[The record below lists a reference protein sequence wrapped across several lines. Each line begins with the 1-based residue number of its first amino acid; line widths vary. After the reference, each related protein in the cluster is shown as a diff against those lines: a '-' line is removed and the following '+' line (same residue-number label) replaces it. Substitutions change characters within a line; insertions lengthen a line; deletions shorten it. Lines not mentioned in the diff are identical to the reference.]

1 MEKARETLAAAGGC
15 ERELTAA
22 GDGEVTGGGGE
33 GAVAMEAST
42 SSEANFQIP
51 AISHI
56 PLSVPSG
63 YEVDL
68 AISGFTSFLQSDAGS
83 KVGSLPL
90 ISSLDGLGKLQ
101 SVEGMTIQK
110 AFELMNRVKPIQD
123 LVKRIVTKA
132 EMWNVFINSN
142 EVKEFERQLQT
153 VGSLPLISSLDGLGK
168 LQSVEGMTIQKA
180 FALMN
185 RVKPIQ
191 DLVKRIVTKAEMWNV
206 FINSNEVKEFERQLQ
221 TGANGPEAI
230 TSSNP
235 QTQGISYSQHQSSDY
250 KMIINNLGTMINK
263 LPQAFQGYKPV
274 GSNIEPRII
283 LGVAIRAF
291 SLRRSD

>member
-1 MEKARETLAAAGGC
+1 
-15 ERELTAA
+15 
-22 GDGEVTGGGGE
+22 
-33 GAVAMEAST
+33 MEAST
-42 SSEANFQIP
+42 SSGANFQIP
-51 AISHI
+51 AISRI

-68 AISGFTSFLQSDAGS
+68 AISGFTSFLQSDTGS

-110 AFELMNRVKPIQD
+110 AFELMNK
-123 LVKRIVTKA
+123 
-132 EMWNVFINSN
+132 
-142 EVKEFERQLQT
+142 
-153 VGSLPLISSLDGLGK
+153 
-168 LQSVEGMTIQKA
+168 
-180 FALMN
+180 
-185 RVKPIQ
+185 VKPIQ

-235 QTQGISYSQHQSSDY
+235 QTQGISYSQHQSSGAN
-250 KMIINNLGTMINK
+250 IVVTSLSTNQQTHNNLSSQLRSSGANNVVRNPSIS
-263 LPQAFQGYKPV
+263 PQMYNTFYNQQQSSAQQESFEPGAWEKILLEFFRIGQTIFMAFKSLFQKDGGGGGGGGGCGCGHGGGGCEQPIDEYLEV
-274 GSNIEPRII
+274 AFLLSIVLMLGIRLIRFWVMGS
-283 LGVAIRAF
+283 
-291 SLRRSD
+291 

>member
-1 MEKARETLAAAGGC
+1 
-15 ERELTAA
+15 
-22 GDGEVTGGGGE
+22 
-33 GAVAMEAST
+33 MEAST
-42 SSEANFQIP
+42 SSGANFQIP
-51 AISHI
+51 AISRI

-68 AISGFTSFLQSDAGS
+68 AISGFTSFLQSDTGS

-110 AFELMNRVKPIQD
+110 AFELMNK
-123 LVKRIVTKA
+123 
-132 EMWNVFINSN
+132 
-142 EVKEFERQLQT
+142 
-153 VGSLPLISSLDGLGK
+153 
-168 LQSVEGMTIQKA
+168 
-180 FALMN
+180 
-185 RVKPIQ
+185 VKPIQ

-235 QTQGISYSQHQSSDY
+235 QTQGISYSQHQSSGAN
-250 KMIINNLGTMINK
+250 IVVTSLSTNQQTHNNLSSQLRSSAQQESFEPGAWEKILLEFFRIGQTIFM
-263 LPQAFQGYKPV
+263 AFKSLFQKDGGGGGGGGGCGCGHGGGGCEQPIDEYLEV
-274 GSNIEPRII
+274 AFLLSIVLMLGIRLIRFWVMGS
-283 LGVAIRAF
+283 
-291 SLRRSD
+291 

>member
-1 MEKARETLAAAGGC
+1 
-15 ERELTAA
+15 
-22 GDGEVTGGGGE
+22 
-33 GAVAMEAST
+33 MEAST

-51 AISHI
+51 AISRI

-153 VGSLPLISSLDGLGK
+153 
-168 LQSVEGMTIQKA
+168 
-180 FALMN
+180 
-185 RVKPIQ
+185 
-191 DLVKRIVTKAEMWNV
+191 
-206 FINSNEVKEFERQLQ
+206 
-221 TGANGPEAI
+221 GANGPEAI

-235 QTQGISYSQHQSSDY
+235 QTQGISYSQHQSSGAN
-250 KMIINNLGTMINK
+250 IVVTNLSTNQQTHNNLSSQLRSSGANNVVRNPSIS
-263 LPQAFQGYKPV
+263 PQLHNTVYSQQQSSAQQESFEPGAWEKFQESFEPGAWEKILLEFFRIGQTIFMAFKSFFQKDGGGGGGGCEQPIDEYLEV
-274 GSNIEPRII
+274 AFLLSIVLM
-283 LGVAIRAF
+283 LGIRLIRF
-291 SLRRSD
+291 WVMRC

>member
-1 MEKARETLAAAGGC
+1 
-15 ERELTAA
+15 
-22 GDGEVTGGGGE
+22 
-33 GAVAMEAST
+33 MEAST

-51 AISHI
+51 AISRI

-153 VGSLPLISSLDGLGK
+153 GSQMHL
-168 LQSVEGMTIQKA
+168 
-180 FALMN
+180 
-185 RVKPIQ
+185 
-191 DLVKRIVTKAEMWNV
+191 
-206 FINSNEVKEFERQLQ
+206 FIND
-221 TGANGPEAI
+221 I
-230 TSSNP
+230 
-235 QTQGISYSQHQSSDY
+235 
-250 KMIINNLGTMINK
+250 
-263 LPQAFQGYKPV
+263 
-274 GSNIEPRII
+274 
-283 LGVAIRAF
+283 
-291 SLRRSD
+291 